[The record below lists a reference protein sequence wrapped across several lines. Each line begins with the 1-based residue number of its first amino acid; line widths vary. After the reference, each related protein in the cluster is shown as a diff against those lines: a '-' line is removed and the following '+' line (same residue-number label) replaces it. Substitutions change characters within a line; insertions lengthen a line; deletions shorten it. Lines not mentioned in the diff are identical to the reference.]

1 MNGQWGSDA
10 PGLEPSEEGKPQVLT
25 GSELDPS
32 SVSKRAC
39 LDWYERKIL
48 KAKLTKILQI
58 QNSSGKMEPVK

>member
-10 PGLEPSEEGKPQVLT
+10 PRLKPSEEGQPQVLA

-32 SVSKRAC
+32 SVSKRVI

-48 KAKLTKILQI
+48 KSKKKLTK
-58 QNSSGKMEPVK
+58 V

>member
-10 PGLEPSEEGKPQVLT
+10 LRLEPSEEGQPQVLT

-32 SVSKRAC
+32 SISKRTS

-48 KAKLTKILQI
+48 KSKINKSI
-58 QNSSGKMEPVK
+58 VNSNSSVKIEPVK

>member
-10 PGLEPSEEGKPQVLT
+10 LRLEPSEEGQPQVLT

-32 SVSKRAC
+32 SVSKRAS

-48 KAKLTKILQI
+48 K
-58 QNSSGKMEPVK
+58 